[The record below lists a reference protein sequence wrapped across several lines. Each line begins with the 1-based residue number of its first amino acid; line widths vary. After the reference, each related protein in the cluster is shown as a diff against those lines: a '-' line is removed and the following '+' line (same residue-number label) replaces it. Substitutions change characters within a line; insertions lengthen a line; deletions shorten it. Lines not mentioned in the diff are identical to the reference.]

1 LPWPHGRDWAPP
13 FGRVCSC
20 RAPAKGRSLP
30 KEGRKYGL
38 AWVEEVNEE
47 EGTLPKPAQWK
58 NQRLA
63 KWLSARQMY
72 VIKGSFV

>member
-1 LPWPHGRDWAPP
+1 
-13 FGRVCSC
+13 
-20 RAPAKGRSLP
+20 
-30 KEGRKYGL
+30 L

-72 VIKGSFV
+72 VIKGSYF